1 MTKTE
6 RENMDTEYMV
16 DVSVVFDNDP
26 ENTYKWFIG
35 FGHPDEFSHD
45 DDRKILYYVKDMAEL
60 DGLRNPGNGK
70 GWRVVKVGSES

>member
-1 MTKTE
+1 
-6 RENMDTEYMV
+6 MDTEYMV

-35 FGHPDEFSHD
+35 LGRPDEFSHD

-60 DGLRNPGNGK
+60 DALRNPNGR